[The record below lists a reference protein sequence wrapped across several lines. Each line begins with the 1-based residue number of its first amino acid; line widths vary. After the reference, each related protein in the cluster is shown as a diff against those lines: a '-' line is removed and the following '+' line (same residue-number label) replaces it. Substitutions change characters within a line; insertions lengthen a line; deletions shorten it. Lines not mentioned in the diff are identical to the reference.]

1 MIGDA
6 QLARR
11 LETFQAA
18 VCAEFGQEVL
28 QVGDGRA
35 VFAGVGSPVTQ
46 AIGVDGDVERI
57 ESFFFER
64 GADSI
69 IQVTPW
75 SSREFLDTLS
85 ARGYRFHEFENVF
98 ARPLSPART
107 PPGSIDIRIA
117 DDLKTWTR
125 IAAEAFATPEM
136 SADFLETVM
145 APLAHAKSARCYLAY
160 VDGQPA
166 GAASLFLSTEQRVA
180 GLFGAGTRSHYRRR
194 GVQSAMLQRRLED
207 AAEAGCDVAIVTT
220 LPGSDSHRNVARR
233 GFELMYT
240 KINMRLAL
248 PG

>member
-1 MIGDA
+1 LIGDA
-6 QLARR
+6 ELARR
-11 LETFQAA
+11 LEKFQAA
-18 VCAEFGQEVL
+18 VCAEFGQEIL
-28 QVGDGRA
+28 EVGDGRA

-46 AIGVDGDVERI
+46 AIGVDSDVERI

-75 SSREFLDTLS
+75 SSREFLDALT
-85 ARGYRFHEFENVF
+85 ARRYRFHEFENVF
-98 ARPLSPART
+98 ARPLSPARAQAE
-107 PPGSIDIRIA
+107 SIDIRIA
-117 DDLKTWTR
+117 GDLKTWTR

-136 SADFLETVM
+136 SADFLEEVM
-145 APLAHAKSARCYLAY
+145 SPLAHAKSARCYLAY
-160 VDGQPA
+160 VDGEPA
-166 GAASLFLSTEQRVA
+166 GSASMFLSTEQRVA
-180 GLFGAGTRSHYRRR
+180 GLFGAGTRPHYRRR

-240 KINMRLAL
+240 KISMRLPL